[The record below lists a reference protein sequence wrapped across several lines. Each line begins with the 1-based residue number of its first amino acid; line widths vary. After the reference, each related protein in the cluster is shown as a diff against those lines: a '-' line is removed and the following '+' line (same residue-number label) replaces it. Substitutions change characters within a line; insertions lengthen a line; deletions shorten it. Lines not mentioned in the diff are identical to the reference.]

1 MEGDNAIPEIWI
13 IRNIDL
19 ILVQEQTVTFG
30 PICSMY
36 RSCSGVLELL

>member
-1 MEGDNAIPEIWI
+1 MEGDNAIAEIWV
-13 IRNIDL
+13 IRNIDF

-30 PICSMY
+30 LLCNMY